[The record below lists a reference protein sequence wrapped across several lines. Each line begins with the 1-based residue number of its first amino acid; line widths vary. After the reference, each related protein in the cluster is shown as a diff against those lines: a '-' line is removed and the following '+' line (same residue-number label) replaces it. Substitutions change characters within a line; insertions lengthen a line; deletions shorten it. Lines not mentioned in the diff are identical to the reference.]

1 MTRRWSLTQR
11 QTATTIFNFVK
22 SIRSADS
29 RVSSLCD
36 ELSGLQTHLDAV
48 QKTLEECRFR
58 ELAPVQPE
66 LWQRCD
72 DALKDCLVTL
82 SLLEVLVNKIKDTP
96 SAKGKGLRW
105 RARVAVDLS
114 IHGDDLATFRD
125 KIQKSNSALQ
135 TMLHTITL

>member
-1 MTRRWSLTQR
+1 MR
-11 QTATTIFNFVK
+11 

-29 RVSSLCD
+29 RITSLCD
-36 ELSGLQTHLDAV
+36 ELSGLQTRLDAV
-48 QKTLEECRFR
+48 QKTLEECRSR

-82 SLLEVLVNKIKDTP
+82 SLLEVLVNKIKDRS
-96 SAKGKGLRW
+96 SARGKGLRW

-114 IHGDDLATFRD
+114 IHGDDLAAFRE
-125 KIQKSNSALQ
+125 KVQKSNIALQ